1 MNTDAATLHQ
11 HEGVHK
17 GNRGLLAVAMA
28 ALEDF
33 SPAFIPDEPASVMA
47 CCPVCIGEPGA
58 VGALRVGVVG
68 NPKRLS
74 WHCSL
79 HRGGFSGVRYALS
92 KHQAAKVSDL
102 ALTEIPPST
111 KSDIEPEVDPV
122 PDHQKEY
129 RCENQRRIL
138 HHVKDLGH
146 LTAMPVR
153 CRHCV
158 GCVSWLKAKRVSKLI
173 DASSGWDSVHMVT
186 GLGATAYASL
196 SRRIRRHGA
205 EYVAIPVEDGRTLLT
220 SDTTVG
226 GERIEPGA
234 LHATFVRLVGYMAE
248 GRISGT
254 FSAKRKPRKESNLS
268 RERIGVTKR
277 SAGELAAICL
287 RHGAPAVVSERG
299 VRRGCNPLPTW
310 DISKLTPDA
319 LLGLWEAM
327 GVRTRGK
334 G

>member
-234 LHATFVRLVGYMAE
+234 CMRRSYGSWATWPRGGLAVRSRQSVSHGKKATYLV
-248 GRISGT
+248 
-254 FSAKRKPRKESNLS
+254 SAS
-268 RERIGVTKR
+268 V
-277 SAGELAAICL
+277 
-287 RHGAPAVVSERG
+287 
-299 VRRGCNPLPTW
+299 
-310 DISKLTPDA
+310 
-319 LLGLWEAM
+319 
-327 GVRTRGK
+327 
-334 G
+334 